1 MSLEANTKEK
11 FDRLRAK
18 RGGHRGVCTKLA
30 KEAEGVIQ
38 SQDEENINRSEVI
51 HSLLSE
57 KLKILNELDEEI
69 LGLCEIK
76 DIEIEIEESSEI
88 VARILYATKK
98 IEKYKRGHGNVNK
111 VSNQTIVISSENS
124 AVNTNET

>member
-1 MSLEANTKEK
+1 M
-11 FDRLRAK
+11 
-18 RGGHRGVCTKLA
+18 CTKLA

-88 VARILYATKK
+88 VARILNATKK
-98 IEKYKRGHGNVNK
+98 IEKYK
-111 VSNQTIVISSENS
+111 
-124 AVNTNET
+124 

>member
-1 MSLEANTKEK
+1 MSLEANIKEK

-30 KEAEGVIQ
+30 KEAEEVIQ
-38 SQDEENINRSEVI
+38 SQDEENISRSEVI

-88 VARILYATKK
+88 VARILNATKK
-98 IEKYKRGHGNVNK
+98 IEKYK
-111 VSNQTIVISSENS
+111 
-124 AVNTNET
+124 